1 MTPQW
6 KAFVTNLIKIGQLG
20 EKLLRETDRQI
31 DTNKK
36 QNYLFPRKGSKLNV

>member
-20 EKLLRETDRQI
+20 EKLLRETDRE
-31 DTNKK
+31 TETKK
-36 QNYLFPRKGSKLNV
+36 QNYLFP

>member
-20 EKLLRETDRQI
+20 EGLLRETDRQT
-31 DTNKK
+31 DTKNKII
-36 QNYLFPRKGSKLNV
+36 FSPRKGSKLNV

>member
-20 EKLLRETDRQI
+20 EELLRETDRE
-31 DTNKK
+31 TKNKII
-36 QNYLFPRKGSKLNV
+36 FSPRKGSKLNV

>member
-20 EKLLRETDRQI
+20 EKLLRETERQ
-31 DTNKK
+31 THTKK
-36 QNYLFPRKGSKLNV
+36 KLSFPLGREVS